1 MPCACVTCRKNG
13 ETLGLREFPATRDA
27 IHHAYRRAAMA
38 WHPDRFASQPDRI
51 REAEVRFKIASVAY
65 QELATHNPEEADL
78 PPVAE
83 HHTAPEAPAPQTTPR
98 HAPHSDWPHNL
109 PGLFIAPHLPSPA
122 QAVTARNLGSNDYP
136 IAILDLSG
144 DGNFHRFFLVASP
157 GVILKDDLDTIS
169 LIHFEDMGK
178 VELLDR
184 EKSGKIG
191 FWEKV
196 TEELLGTKHKLALE
210 IYRRDGSLFC
220 SLANQANDGVKPA
233 IHRFLTQTQM
243 RYNG

>member
-38 WHPDRFASQPDRI
+38 WHPDRFASQPERM
-51 REAEVRFKIASVAY
+51 REAEVRFKIANTAY
-65 QELATHNPEEADL
+65 QELASHSSEESERLPVSEESVAPE
-78 PPVAE
+78 PPVS
-83 HHTAPEAPAPQTTPR
+83 HPEPHPAT
-98 HAPHSDWPHNL
+98 HSEWPHNL
-109 PGLFIAPHLPSPA
+109 PGLFIAPHLPQRA
-122 QAVTARNLGSNDYP
+122 AAVAARHVGSNDYP
-136 IAILDLSG
+136 IAVLDLSG
-144 DGNFHRFFLVASP
+144 DGSFHRFFLVASN

-196 TEELLGTKHKLALE
+196 TEELLGTQHKLALE
-210 IYRRDGSLFC
+210 ISRRDGSLFC
-220 SLANQANDGVKPA
+220 SLANQASDAVKPA

-243 RYNG
+243 RYNP